1 MRRNRRRNKR
11 RRGVNY
17 KEASETKQGR
27 RLIKQ
32 RNVNE
37 EKEREDKKAE

>member
-1 MRRNRRRNKR
+1 MRRNRRRNK

-32 RNVNE
+32 RNVDE
-37 EKEREDKKAE
+37 EEREDKKAE